1 MGEIISI
8 GDSLFISLFSIIV
21 VFIILIAISYLIDLL
36 RIISS
41 AEKDQQA
48 PVVDSAMG
56 IKPEI
61 RTVDEELV
69 AVISAALASSLG
81 KTVPEINIK
90 SIKKL

>member
-8 GDSLFISLFSIIV
+8 GDSLFISLFSMIV
-21 VFIILIAISYLIDLL
+21 VFIVLIAISYLIDLL

-41 AEKDQQA
+41 GEKKQQV
-48 PVVDSAMG
+48 PMVDSTMG